1 VKGFLHQPASDAW
14 RRPKRRR
21 GASVQ
26 AYICECASSRAMREE
41 GVCAQTLRRTDRQ
54 AGRQTDTEYPGC
66 GQCAEDK
73 KFNTI
78 SCTKRN
84 WKHPIYTVS
93 IYHISLPLPL
103 PPIDSA
109 AVTRV
114 HIPMKELRPCAPRSQ
129 LRCWATV
136 AWGADAL
143 GIGSWSSIK
152 CVFGSG
158 TASQKGWK

>member
-1 VKGFLHQPASDAW
+1 MKGSLHQPARDAW

-21 GASVQ
+21 GASVR

-84 WKHPIYTVS
+84 WKRIYTARVGHS
-93 IYHISLPLPL
+93 CCYLVVAESRRFIIFWANGSVGKNKGG
-103 PPIDSA
+103 DTT
-109 AVTRV
+109 TR
-114 HIPMKELRPCAPRSQ
+114 
-129 LRCWATV
+129 T
-136 AWGADAL
+136 
-143 GIGSWSSIK
+143 GIETA
-152 CVFGSG
+152 GSG
-158 TASQKGWK
+158 KDLVYYLLLCYACKT